1 MSGWRPLPTPGTEG
15 CPCAVCHCFCTPSPA
30 VCMGQQAAGLPLG
43 IAKMVGN
50 GIVGAGV
57 AVPCHTGAV
66 TVGVGIAM
74 LGRVG
79 AASSGGRTD
88 GEEGMAT

>member
-1 MSGWRPLPTPGTEG
+1 M
-15 CPCAVCHCFCTPSPA
+15 
-30 VCMGQQAAGLPLG
+30 G